1 MIKTMG
7 ILKYIRSIGFIAIAV
22 MSFIFANK
30 IDDMRTGDYV
40 SSSRYG
46 GDAYTGMQNASAN
59 TNV

>member
-1 MIKTMG
+1 MG